1 MTVPAR
7 SIRRFV
13 FLGALLLPAG
23 LPAQGGTLTG
33 QVVAE
38 DGVPIAQARVRIGER
53 TPLVLSATDGRFT
66 VSAVRAGDQLLRVQ
80 LLGYVA
86 FVQSVTVIAG
96 QTLDVHITLVAAP
109 IPLKALEV
117 KGQPPLRPVLEA
129 FEHRRARGNGH
140 FLNQEEIARMQPRV
154 FTDVLRRV
162 PGVMLQA
169 SSGSFGS
176 NDMVRMTRTIGVNGP
191 RSCPVLFYVNG
202 SPLQISGDMSVDQF
216 VAPEDVVAIE
226 VYSGSSQIPPEF
238 QSSLLNSRCGVI
250 VIWTK
255 VGEDNESPPPAPPA
269 PPPAP
274 APDV

>member
-1 MTVPAR
+1 
-7 SIRRFV
+7 
-13 FLGALLLPAG
+13 
-23 LPAQGGTLTG
+23 
-33 QVVAE
+33 
-38 DGVPIAQARVRIGER
+38 PIGQARIRVVGRN
-53 TPLVLSATDGRFT
+53 PMVLSGSDGRFT
-66 VSAVRAGDQLLRVQ
+66 ISDVAAGDQVLEVRLI
-80 LLGYVA
+80 GYVA
-86 FVQSVTVIAG
+86 FDQSVTVIAG
-96 QTLDVHITLVAAP
+96 QTLELRVTLVAAA
-109 IPLKALEV
+109 IPLKAVEV
-117 KGQPPLRPVLEA
+117 QGAAALRPVLEA

-140 FLNQEEIARMQPRV
+140 FFNQAEIARMQPRV
-154 FTDVLRRV
+154 FTDVLRRI

-176 NDMVRMTRTIGVNGP
+176 NDMVRMTRTIGLNGP

-255 VGEDNESPPPAPPA
+255 VGEDSESPPPAPPP